1 MNIKSLLLSS
11 VLLCFG
17 LSSKAQVSMTG
28 ASGNYS
34 QDFNTLANAGAPV
47 VWADNTNIANWYSQ
61 RTGTGNTI
69 VVGTGSVNTG
79 ALYSFG
85 VAGTNPLTERAL
97 GSIGTGNAAA
107 GSFAHGVLLQNNTGS
122 ALTSLI
128 VTYTGEQWRN
138 SAVAAA
144 QPITFYYQISS
155 SAITSLTPS
164 VNTGWTAVPSLDF
177 AAPIVGG
184 TAGALD
190 GNVPANRATLSVSI
204 PAIALNAGEYIM
216 LKWEDPD
223 HAPGNDHG
231 LAIDDVSIDW
241 SSAPPCTP
249 PLSAP
254 TLFTSSNITNTT
266 ADISWTAG
274 SSGNV
279 IVVAHQGVVVNS
291 DPVSGVSYTA
301 NATFGSGTQIGSG
314 NYVVY
319 NGTGTSVSVTGLAV
333 GTTYHFSVYEY
344 DPNGG
349 SPCYLLTDL
358 PGNITTTGA
367 PATCFEIESILVN
380 SCGGTQE
387 GENEMVRFKVGS
399 SPVNVADLT
408 VTWPNNPYLGI
419 CQDATTAAGVATLNA
434 SILACG
440 FIKEPTAGILPAG
453 AEVILVTSVTF
464 TPSALS
470 FANLNDTI
478 YMIFQCA
485 GNTAGHFV
493 NQDGNSSATETR
505 SLIMSFS
512 SPVSCSDAVVYT
524 PDFLTMQNGNVGNQD
539 GGAVEYTAGG
549 VATYINRGCQA
560 PFIPLTVSA
569 GNDVSGC
576 FNAPINITGTG
587 SAQYSSLV
595 WSGGTGTF
603 SPNNSYST
611 TYTPGAGE
619 TSGTVELYLQLNS
632 NCSTF
637 VRDTVVVTLN
647 PAPTPTIT
655 STNASATIC
664 NGGSIT
670 LSAAGGTSY
679 VWSTT
684 ATTNTV
690 TVSPATSTVYTVDVV
705 NACSTTQGTFSV
717 TVNDLPVVAASNTGA
732 YCVRDSIHL
741 SATSG
746 FSYAWTGPNTF
757 SSSSQNPFIAN
768 ATAAMAGTYS
778 LTVTDAATTCQN
790 STTTTVVVNALPVL
804 ISSVPPVII
813 TPADCGLTNGAIS
826 GASATGANP
835 VSYEWI
841 SSSGIV
847 IGATTDISGLAS
859 GVYYLAATDG
869 NGCRDSVSFT
879 ITTLNGPA
887 TPTFAAVSPVCEGGS
902 FTLTVTNPIVGATYN
917 WVSAGNPTQSGV
929 DLTSITINSA
939 SATNVGPYTV
949 EVVDAGCGSFGN
961 ASVTLNTNPIPA
973 ITGSTSFCF
982 GTNTVLDA
990 SSSLPST
997 GTSYQWYFN
1006 NAPISGETS
1015 ATLTATQA
1023 GDYQVLVT
1031 NTGCDSLSAETAI
1044 TINALPV
1051 VNTSTNPVVITNA
1064 GCGLTNASVIGANA
1078 SGNAPFTYAWTN
1090 GAGTVLVSDTALLNV
1105 GAGTYYLVALDNNGC
1120 IDSASV
1126 TLTAAPA
1133 PAAPLFDAAPS
1144 VCEGSTFSLSVS
1156 NDLAGASY
1164 SWVATGLPTQTGVD
1178 LTSITVSDASSV
1190 SVGTYTVSV
1199 TVDNCVTTGTVSAT
1213 FNPRPLPQIT
1223 NNAAAFCTGDS
1234 LVLVAN
1240 PSTGVSYQWLF
1251 NNGNITGAVNDS
1263 LYASQVGDYSVYVL
1277 DANGCDSTSS
1287 LLTVGVHPEPVI
1299 SSSNAQFC
1307 LNSATASLTATSANP
1322 NIVYSW
1328 NNGAGTG
1335 SVFSLNSTIA
1345 GVTTYTVVGV
1355 DENGCDDT
1363 TTAVATILAN
1373 PTFGFT
1379 PNDFCVGV
1387 AGTLSADNSALTYT
1401 WANSTSS
1408 TTGISVA
1415 VPATVVSSTTY
1426 SVTGTDANSC
1436 TTVNTITAIVH
1447 ASPVVEILNQI
1458 NGDTTVCGST
1468 PIDLLASGATTYV
1481 WSTSA
1486 ITNPISVSSAGSY
1499 SVVGTDAFGCV
1510 NSTTIDV
1517 TAAPGPVIGP
1527 GYGVPTICNGYQTQ
1541 LSIDSTAGYT
1551 YSWVNSLGTV
1561 LSTDTIVTIAT
1572 AGNYT
1577 LTVTNSCGSTSQAIT
1592 IGSASIDVSFDADTT
1607 LGLAPLHVQFTNT
1620 SSGATNYYW
1629 LFGNGD
1635 TLSTTTLNPVAD
1647 LHQHFDEAGTYVV
1660 YLLGTN
1666 NSNYCSASATMEIIV
1681 LAQDIGIVIPNVFSP
1696 NGDAINDYFGV
1707 QSYGIKQFSCS
1718 IYNRWG
1724 TLITELDNVSE
1735 RWTPGSNAS
1744 EGTYF
1749 YLIKATG
1756 IDNKDY
1762 SKEGY
1767 LLLVR

>member
-1 MNIKSLLLSS
+1 MNFKSLLLSS
-11 VLLCFG
+11 ALLCFG
-17 LSSKAQVSMTG
+17 LSSQAQVSMTG
-28 ASGNYS
+28 ATGNYS
-34 QDFNTLANAGAPV
+34 QDFNSLPTSGSPV
-47 VWADNTNIANWYSQ
+47 WTDNTTLANWYSQ

-69 VVGTGSVNTG
+69 VANAGGGTAG

-85 VAGTNPLTERAL
+85 TGTTTERAL
-97 GSIGTGNAAA
+97 GTIGSGTPDDM
-107 GSFAHGVLLQNNTGS
+107 AHGVLMQNNTGS
-122 ALTSLI
+122 ALTSLT

-138 SAVAAA
+138 SASTA
-144 QPITFYYQISS
+144 QTMTFWYKVSS
-155 SAITSLTPS
+155 TSFTALDPFANGT
-164 VNTGWTAVPSLDF
+164 WTAVTALDF
-177 AAPIVGG
+177 VTPIVAG

-190 GNVPANRATLSVSI
+190 GDLPANRITLSAPI
-204 PAIALNAGEYIM
+204 PSIALANGEFIM
-216 LKWEDPD
+216 LKWDDPD
-223 HAPGNDHG
+223 HTGTDHG
-231 LAIDDVSIDW
+231 IAIDDVSIDW

-249 PLSAP
+249 PVGAP
-254 TLFTSSNITNTT
+254 TLFSSSNITNTT

-279 IVVAHQGVVVNS
+279 IVIAHAGTPVGS
-291 DPVSGVSYTA
+291 DPVSGNTYTA
-301 NATFGSGTQIGSG
+301 NAAFGSGTQIGSG

-319 NGTGTSVSVTGLAV
+319 DGTGTSVSVTGLSA
-333 GTTYHFSVYEY
+333 GTAYYFSVYEY

-349 SPCYLLTDL
+349 SPCYLLTEL
-358 PGNITTTGA
+358 TGNITTTGS

-399 SPVNVADLT
+399 TPLNVADLT

-419 CQDATTAAGVATLNA
+419 CQNATTAAGVATLNA
-434 SILACG
+434 TILACG
-440 FIKEPTAGILPAG
+440 YIKEPTAGILPAG

-493 NQDGNSSATETR
+493 NTDGNSGATETR
-505 SLIMSFS
+505 SLVMGFS
-512 SPVSCSDAVVYT
+512 SPASCSDAVTYT

-539 GGAVEYTAGG
+539 GGAVEYTAAGI
-549 VATYINRGCQA
+549 ATYINRGCQA

-576 FNAPINITGTG
+576 FNAPINITGSG
-587 SAQYSSLV
+587 SAQYASLV

-603 SPNNSYST
+603 SPNNSYTT

-619 TSGTVELYLQLNS
+619 TSGTVTLYLQLNS

-637 VRDTVVVTLN
+637 VRDSLVVTLN

-670 LSAAGGTSY
+670 LTAAGGTSY
-679 VWSTT
+679 SWSTT

-690 TVSPATSTVYTVDVV
+690 TVSPTTSTVYSVDVV

-717 TVNDLPVVAASNTGA
+717 TVNDLPVVVATNTGA

-746 FSYAWTGPNTF
+746 LSYAWTGPNTF

-790 STTTTVVVNALPVL
+790 STTTTVVINALPVL
-804 ISSVPPVII
+804 ISSVPPVTI
-813 TPADCGLTNGAIS
+813 TPADCGLTNGAVS

-841 SSSGIV
+841 SSAGAV
-847 IGATTDISGLAS
+847 IGAAADITGLGS

-879 ITTLNGPA
+879 ITTLNGPVA
-887 TPTFAAVSPVCEGGS
+887 PTFALVSPVCEGGS

-949 EVVDAGCGSFGN
+949 EVVDAGCSSFSN
-961 ASVTLNTNPIPA
+961 VSVTLNANPIPA

-982 GTNTVLDA
+982 GTSTVLDA

-997 GTSYQWYFN
+997 GTTYQWYFN
-1006 NAPISGETS
+1006 NAPISGETA

-1044 TINALPV
+1044 TINALPI
-1051 VNTSTNPVVITNA
+1051 VNTSASPVVITNA
-1064 GCGLTNASVIGANA
+1064 GCGLTNASVTGANA
-1078 SGNAPFTYAWTN
+1078 SGVSPFSYFWTN
-1090 GAGTVLVSDTALLNV
+1090 GAGTVLSLDTALSNV

-1120 IDSASV
+1120 VDSSSV
-1126 TLTAAPA
+1126 AITAAAA
-1133 PAAPLFDAAPS
+1133 PSAPLFDAAPS

-1156 NDLAGASY
+1156 NDLVGATY
-1164 SWVATGLPTQTGVD
+1164 SWAATGLPTQTGVD

-1190 SVGTYTVSV
+1190 NVGTYTVSV
-1199 TVDNCVTTGTVSAT
+1199 TVDNCVVTNTVSAT
-1213 FNPRPLPQIT
+1213 FNPRPLPEIAS
-1223 NNAAAFCTGDS
+1223 NASAFCTGDS
-1234 LVLVAN
+1234 LVLVAS
-1240 PSTGVSYQWLF
+1240 PSVGLTYQWLF
-1251 NNGNITGAVNDS
+1251 NNGNISGAVNDS
-1263 LYASQVGDYSVYVL
+1263 LYAVQVGDYSVYVL

-1287 LLTVGVHPEPVI
+1287 LVTIGVHPEPVI

-1307 LNSATASLTATSANP
+1307 LNSTASLTATSTNP

-1328 NNGAGTG
+1328 NNGAGSGATFSVSSSAVG
-1335 SVFSLNSTIA
+1335 S
-1345 GVTTYTVVGV
+1345 TTYTVVGV
-1355 DENGCDDT
+1355 DENGCNDT

-1373 PTFGFT
+1373 PTFGFSS
-1379 PNDFCVGV
+1379 NDFCVGV
-1387 AGTLSADNSALTYT
+1387 PSTLSADNSALTYT
-1401 WANSTSS
+1401 WANASSS

-1415 VPATVVSSTTY
+1415 VPATVVGSTTY
-1426 SVTGTDANSC
+1426 SVTAIDANSC
-1436 TTVNTITAIVH
+1436 TTVNNVTAIVH

-1458 NGDTTVCGST
+1458 NGDTSVCGTT
-1468 PIDLLASGATTYV
+1468 PIDLLASGATSYV
-1481 WSTSA
+1481 WSTTA
-1486 ITNPISVSSAGSY
+1486 ITNPISVSTAGSY
-1499 SVVGTDAFGCV
+1499 SVVGTDAFGCI
-1510 NSTTIDV
+1510 NSTTINV
-1517 TAAPGPVIGP
+1517 TAAPGPVIGQ

-1551 YSWVNSLGTV
+1551 YSWVNSFGTV
-1561 LSTDTIVTIAT
+1561 LSTDTIVTIT
-1572 AGNYT
+1572 SAGNYT
-1577 LTVTNSCGSTSQAIT
+1577 LTVSNACGSTTQAIT
-1592 IGSASIDVSFDADTT
+1592 IGSASINVSFDADTT
-1607 LGLAPLHVQFTNT
+1607 MGLAPLHVQFTNT

-1635 TLSTTTLNPVAD
+1635 TLATTAYNPTAD
-1647 LHQHFDEAGTYVV
+1647 LHQHFEEAGVFTA

-1666 NSNYCSASATMEIIV
+1666 SSNYCSQSFTMEITV
-1681 LAQDIGIVIPNVFSP
+1681 LAQEIGIVIPNVFSP
-1696 NGDAINDYFGV
+1696 NGDQINDYFGV
-1707 QSYGIKQFSCS
+1707 QSYGIKTFSCS

-1735 RWTPGSNAS
+1735 RWTPGSSAS

-1749 YLIKATG
+1749 YMIKATG

>member
-1 MNIKSLLLSS
+1 MIKKYKIALGILFG
-11 VLLCFG
+11 VLLVG
-17 LSSKAQVSMTG
+17 VSKAQVSMTG
-28 ASGNYS
+28 TSGNYT
-34 QDFNTLANAGAPV
+34 QDFNTLPTSGSPV
-47 VWADNTNIANWYSQ
+47 WTDNTTLANWYSQ

-69 VVGTGSVNTG
+69 IANAGGGIAG

-85 VAGTNPLTERAL
+85 TGTTTERAL
-97 GSIGTGNAAA
+97 GTIGSGTPDDM
-107 GSFAHGVLLQNNTGS
+107 AHGVLMQNNTGS
-122 ALTSLI
+122 ALTSLT

-138 SAVAAA
+138 SAATA
-144 QPITFYYQISS
+144 QTMTFWYKVSS
-155 SAITSLTPS
+155 TSFTALDPF
-164 VNTGWTAVPSLDF
+164 VNGTWTAVTALDF
-177 AAPIVGG
+177 VTPIVAG

-190 GNVPANRATLSVSI
+190 GDLPANRVTLSAPI
-204 PAIALNAGEYIM
+204 PSIALANGEFIM
-216 LKWEDPD
+216 LKWDDPD
-223 HAPGNDHG
+223 HTGTDHG
-231 LAIDDVSIDW
+231 IAIDDVSIDW

-249 PLSAP
+249 PVGAP
-254 TLFTSSNITNTT
+254 TLFSSSNITNTT

-279 IVVAHQGVVVNS
+279 IVIAHQGTPVGS
-291 DPVSGVSYTA
+291 DPVSSVTYTA
-301 NATFGSGTQIGSG
+301 DAAFGSGTQIGSG

-319 NGTGTSVSVTGLAV
+319 NGTGTSVSVTGLSA
-333 GTTYHFSVYEY
+333 GTVYYFSVYEY

-358 PGNITTTGA
+358 AGNITTTGT

-399 SPVNVADLT
+399 APLNVADLT

-419 CQDATTAAGVATLNA
+419 CQDATTAAGVATLN
-434 SILACG
+434 STILACG
-440 FIKEPTAGILPAG
+440 YIKEPTAGILPAG

-493 NQDGNSSATETR
+493 NSDGNSSATETR
-505 SLIMSFS
+505 SLTMSFS
-512 SPVSCSDAVVYT
+512 SPASCSDAVTYT

-539 GGAVEYTAGG
+539 GGAVEYTAAGI
-549 VATYINRGCQA
+549 ASYINRGCQA

-576 FNAPINITGTG
+576 FNAPINITGSG
-587 SAQYSSLV
+587 SAQYASLV

-603 SPNNSYST
+603 SPNNSYTT

-655 STNASATIC
+655 STNANATIC

-670 LSAAGGTSY
+670 LTAAGGTSY
-679 VWSTT
+679 SWNTT
-684 ATTNTV
+684 ATTNTI

-717 TVNDLPVVAASNTGA
+717 TVNDLPLVAATNTGA

-741 SATSG
+741 SATAG
-746 FSYAWTGPNTF
+746 LSYAWTGPNTF

-790 STTTTVVVNALPVL
+790 NTTTTVVINALPVL
-804 ISSVPPVII
+804 VSSVPPVTI
-813 TPADCGLTNGAIS
+813 TPADCGLTNGAVS

-835 VSYEWI
+835 ISYEWI
-841 SSSGIV
+841 SSSGLV

-879 ITTLNGPA
+879 ITTLNGPDA
-887 TPTFAAVSPVCEGGS
+887 PIFAAVSPVCEGGN
-902 FTLTVTNPIVGATYN
+902 FTLTVTNPTIGATYN

-949 EVVDAGCGSFGN
+949 EVVDAGCSSFSNVSVALN
-961 ASVTLNTNPIPA
+961 ANPIPA

-982 GTNTVLDA
+982 GTSTVLDA

-997 GTSYQWYFN
+997 GTTYQWYFN
-1006 NAPISGETS
+1006 NAPIIGEIS

-1023 GDYQVLVT
+1023 GNYQVLVT

-1044 TINALPV
+1044 TINSLPIL
-1051 VNTSTNPVVITNA
+1051 NTSVNPVVITNA
-1064 GCGLTNASVIGANA
+1064 GCGLTNASVTGANA
-1078 SGNAPFTYAWTN
+1078 SGNVPITYAWTN
-1090 GAGTVLVSDTALLNV
+1090 GTGTILVADTALSNV
-1105 GAGTYYLVALDNNGC
+1105 GAGTYYLVATDVNGC
-1120 IDSASV
+1120 VDSSSV
-1126 TLTAAPA
+1126 ALTAAPA
-1133 PAAPLFDAAPS
+1133 PSAPLFDAAPS

-1156 NDLAGASY
+1156 NDLVAATY
-1164 SWVATGLPTQTGVD
+1164 SWAATGLPTQSGVD
-1178 LTSITVSDASSV
+1178 LTSITVGDASSV
-1190 SVGTYTVSV
+1190 NVGTYTVSV
-1199 TVDNCVTTGTVSAT
+1199 TVDNCVVSNTVSAT
-1213 FNPRPLPQIT
+1213 FNPRPLPEIAS
-1223 NNAAAFCTGDS
+1223 NASAFCTGDS
-1234 LVLVAN
+1234 LVLVAS
-1240 PSTGVSYQWLF
+1240 PSVGLSYQWLF
-1251 NNGNITGAVNDS
+1251 NNGNIAGAVNDT
-1263 LYASQVGDYSVYVL
+1263 LYALQVGDYSVYVL

-1287 LLTVGVHPEPVI
+1287 LVTIGVHPEPVI

-1307 LNSATASLTATSANP
+1307 LNSAASLTATSTNP

-1328 NNGAGTG
+1328 NNGAGSGATYSVSASAVG
-1335 SVFSLNSTIA
+1335 S
-1345 GVTTYTVVGV
+1345 TTYTVVGV

-1373 PTFGFT
+1373 PTFGFS

-1387 AGTLSADNSALTYT
+1387 AGTLSADNNNLTYS

-1415 VPATVVSSTTY
+1415 VPATVVGSTTY

-1436 TTVNTITAIVH
+1436 ATVNTISAIVH

-1458 NGDTTVCGST
+1458 NGDTTVCGTT
-1468 PIDLLASGATTYV
+1468 PIDLLASGATSYV
-1481 WSTSA
+1481 WSTTA
-1486 ITNPISVSSAGSY
+1486 ITNPISVSTTGSY
-1499 SVVGTDAFGCV
+1499 SVVGTDAFGCI
-1510 NSTTIDV
+1510 NSTTINV
-1517 TAAPGPVIGP
+1517 TAAPGPVIGQ

-1541 LSIDSTAGYT
+1541 LSIDSTSGYT
-1551 YSWVNSLGTV
+1551 YSWVNSFGTV
-1561 LSTDTIVTIAT
+1561 LSTDTIVTIT
-1572 AGNYT
+1572 SAGNYT
-1577 LTVTNSCGSTSQAIT
+1577 LTVSNACGSTTQAIT

-1607 LGLAPLHVQFTNT
+1607 MGLAPLHVQFTNT
-1620 SSGATNYYW
+1620 SSGADSYYW

-1635 TLSTTTLNPVAD
+1635 TLSTTVFNPTAD
-1647 LHQHFDEAGTYVV
+1647 LHQHFEEAGTYVV

-1666 NSNYCSASATMEIIV
+1666 GSNYCSASMSMEIIV
-1681 LAQDIGIVIPNVFSP
+1681 LAQDIGVVIPNVFSP

-1735 RWTPGSNAS
+1735 RWTPGSNTS

-1749 YLIKATG
+1749 YMIKATG